1 MLCSEP
7 MLEPDRREFRLTC
20 RLNVLWQRSKQSQ
33 SLHTQDVG
41 FRGAF
46 LQCEEPP
53 GQRQLVK
60 LTFSLPGGEFV
71 ETHAMVVH
79 VRKAEEHHEGG
90 FGVQFWGLDA
100 QGRATWDHFV
110 HGLMRDSKKHR
121 KA

>member
-1 MLCSEP
+1 MLDT
-7 MLEPDRREFRLTC
+7 DRREFRLSC
-20 RLNVLWQRSKQSQ
+20 RLSVLWQRSKQSQ
-33 SLHTQDVG
+33 TLHTHDVG

-46 LQCEEPP
+46 LQCDEPP
-53 GQRQLVK
+53 ALRQLVK

-79 VRKAEEHHEGG
+79 MRKPEEHRGGG

-110 HGLMRDSKKHR
+110 HGLMRDSKKQ